1 MDVGDLLM
9 AFASRGSGVKRR
21 TSIAIAVSCM
31 VAAAITAV
39 ALHER
44 GARAS
49 ATAAV
54 GRDPA
59 VEQAAFGVYLR
70 TLPPVSG
77 HPLQLPDGRAAMTAS
92 AAESVAMAHTG
103 GAVAGRLRDGV
114 SMTAEL
120 GLFSDDQY
128 ATRLPSGALQ
138 PHFQNVPAWLVTFGG
153 PGLVL
158 PNSGPRGGQ
167 PLVNHQETIV
177 LNAATGEFL
186 ESYTHK

>member
-1 MDVGDLLM
+1 M
-9 AFASRGSGVKRR
+9 KRR
-21 TSIAIAVSCM
+21 TSIAIVAGCM

-39 ALHER
+39 ALR
-44 GARAS
+44 NGRARAS

-59 VEQAAFGVYLR
+59 VEQAAFGVRLQP
-70 TLPPVSG
+70 LPPVSG
-77 HPLQLPDGRAAMTAS
+77 HPLQLPDGQAAMTAG
-92 AAESVAMAHTG
+92 AAESAAMAHTG

-128 ATRLPSGALQ
+128 ATRLPSGTLR

-167 PLVNHQETIV
+167 PLVNHRETIV